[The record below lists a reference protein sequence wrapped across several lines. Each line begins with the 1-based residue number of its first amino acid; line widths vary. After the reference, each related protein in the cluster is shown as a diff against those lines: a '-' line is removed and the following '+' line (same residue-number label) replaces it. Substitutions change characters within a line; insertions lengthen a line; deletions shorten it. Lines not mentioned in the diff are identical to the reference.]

1 MTAAPR
7 SPLARE
13 LAAGRW
19 PPVVLVVGEDEVAA
33 RQVVETLVAALPED
47 ERLTGVDRL
56 SDAPLVRAL
65 DAARTRTLLG
75 GRRVVVAVEPQGLA
89 AGGGAGSG
97 GNEAQD
103 ALEQYLERPP
113 PHATLVFVVE
123 KADRRLKAIKR
134 LEAVG
139 LVVDC
144 PLPKEREMASWVA
157 AKATERGLKLTGP
170 AARALAEAVG
180 TNTAIAERELD
191 KLALVS
197 GAPGS
202 TVGKGIGV
210 ETVEEMLGPGRAVGA
225 FALEDALLGGD
236 AAGAVEILG
245 RRLVGT
251 DGGAPLV
258 LLGQLASIA
267 RRLAAAYDVV
277 GRGGGAD
284 EVREA
289 LGCHPFTA
297 GKYAQAARKV
307 GARAGDAM
315 AACVA
320 ADGRLKSGG
329 DAWQALAGVVQA
341 FALPRR

>member
-1 MTAAPR
+1 
-7 SPLARE
+7 
-13 LAAGRW
+13 
-19 PPVVLVVGEDEVAA
+19 
-33 RQVVETLVAALPED
+33 
-47 ERLTGVDRL
+47 
-56 SDAPLVRAL
+56 
-65 DAARTRTLLG
+65 
-75 GRRVVVAVEPQGLA
+75 
-89 AGGGAGSG
+89 
-97 GNEAQD
+97 
-103 ALEQYLERPP
+103 
-113 PHATLVFVVE
+113 
-123 KADRRLKAIKR
+123 
-134 LEAVG
+134 
-139 LVVDC
+139 
-144 PLPKEREMASWVA
+144 MASWVA
-157 AKATERGLKLTGP
+157 AKAAERGLKLTGP

-197 GAPGS
+197 DASGS
-202 TVGKGIGV
+202 AVGKGIGV

-251 DGGAPLV
+251 DNSAPLV
-258 LLGQLASIA
+258 LLGQLASIS

>member
-1 MTAAPR
+1 MSAPPR
-7 SPLARE
+7 SALERE

-33 RQVVETLVAALPED
+33 RRAVDALIMALPED

-56 SDAPLVRAL
+56 SEAPLVRAL

-75 GRRVVVAVEPQGLA
+75 GRRVVVSVEPQGLA
-89 AGGGAGSG
+89 AGGSG
-97 GNEAQD
+97 GSEAQE
-103 ALEQYLERPP
+103 ALEQFLERPP
-113 PHATLVFVVE
+113 AHATLVFVVE

-134 LEAVG
+134 LEEVG
-139 LVVDC
+139 LVVDA
-144 PLPKEREMASWVA
+144 PLPKEREMPSWVA
-157 AKATERGLKLTGP
+157 ARAAERGLKLTQP
-170 AARALAEAVG
+170 AARALADAVG
-180 TNTAIAERELD
+180 TNTAVAERELD

-197 GAPGS
+197 GGAGAAA
-202 TVGKGIGV
+202 GKGIGV
-210 ETVEEMLGPGRAVGA
+210 DTVEEMLGPGRAVGA

-245 RRLVGT
+245 RRLVGADSGT
-251 DGGAPLV
+251 PLV

-267 RRLAAAYDVV
+267 RRLAAAHDVV

-320 ADGRLKSGG
+320 ADGRLKTGG
-329 DAWQALAGVVQA
+329 DAWQALANVVQA

>member
-1 MTAAPR
+1 MAPPPR
-7 SPLARE
+7 STLERE

-19 PPVVLVVGEDEVAA
+19 PPVVLVVGEDEVAV
-33 RQVVETLVAALPED
+33 RRTVEILVAALPED

-56 SDAPLVRAL
+56 TDAPLARAL

-75 GRRVVVAVEPQGLA
+75 GRRIVVAVEPQGFA
-89 AGGGAGSG
+89 VGGSG
-97 GNEAQD
+97 GSGGSEAQE
-103 ALEQYLERPP
+103 ALEQYLDRPP
-113 PHATLVFVVE
+113 AHATLVFVLE
-123 KADRRLKAIKR
+123 KADRRLKLIKR

-139 LVVDC
+139 LLVDC
-144 PLPKEREMASWVA
+144 PLPKEREMAAWVA
-157 AKATERGLKLTGP
+157 ARAAERGLKLTQP
-170 AARALAEAVG
+170 AARALADAVG
-180 TNTAIAERELD
+180 TNTAVAERELD
-191 KLALVS
+191 KLALVAAAP
-197 GAPGS
+197 GAPA
-202 TVGKGIGV
+202 GKGIGV
-210 ETVEEMLGPGRAVGA
+210 DTVEDMLGPGRAVGA

-236 AAGAVEILG
+236 PAAAVEILG
-245 RRLVGT
+245 RRLVGS
-251 DGGAPLV
+251 DGGTPLM

-267 RRLAAAYDVV
+267 RRLAAAHDIV

-297 GKYAQAARKV
+297 GKYAQAARQV
-307 GARAGDAM
+307 GARAGAAM

-320 ADGRLKSGG
+320 ADGRLKTGG